1 MENSMSN
8 ISVNIKDQRIKEVDR
23 LAEHLD
29 RTRSWIINDALDEYV
44 AKQEGLLASIRQS
57 LRRLMPIRVAANLTR
72 TWPLRPT
79 GCSRSRSASEGHLAR
94 GCGA

>member
-1 MENSMSN
+1 MNTSLGHVIPRRRKHATSIIAEGRVAPALSN
-8 ISVNIKDQRIKEVDR
+8 CSSLMTV
-23 LAEHLD
+23 AEHLD

-57 LRRLMPIRVAANLTR
+57 VQEADADPR
-72 TWPLRPT
+72 
-79 GCSRSRSASEGHLAR
+79 GGK